1 MRMEPMVRKDPTVAT
16 RPGTWYNLC
25 KLAHRDDEDNFM
37 GTPVRSL
44 EQLTKVVVAFL
55 DRRRQRGYTYD
66 FSAMRDSLNLLPAED
81 PLQGQGTKVDLK
93 DVKALFFVRDFVGN
107 KDAQDSPDLDSPA
120 HGRKIEVSFSD
131 GEKLVGKTEGYN
143 RQKLGFFVFPADP
156 KSNNLRI
163 FVVTKNARFIRFL

>member
-1 MRMEPMVRKDPTVAT
+1 
-16 RPGTWYNLC
+16 
-25 KLAHRDDEDNFM
+25 M

-66 FSAMRDSLNLLPAED
+66 FSAMRDSLNLLPVED
-81 PLQGQGTKVDLK
+81 PLQGRPTKVDLK
-93 DVKALFFVRDFVGN
+93 DVKALFFVKDFVGN
-107 KDAQDSPDLDSPA
+107 KDAQDSPSLDSPA

-143 RQKLGFFVFPADP
+143 PQKLGFFVFPADP
-156 KSNNLRI
+156 KSNNIRV
-163 FVVTKNARFIRFL
+163 FVVTKNARFIKFL